1 MKLLVLLNTRAG
13 TTGQNLAD
21 QVREEFM
28 AMQAPAEVCETT
40 GEEME
45 RLARGAAAQNVDAVV
60 AAGGDGTVSTIAA
73 ALAGTAT
80 PLGILPLGTLN
91 HFARDLGLPLNLTAA
106 VRTVALGQPRAVDV
120 ARVNGRVFINN
131 ASIGLYPHV
140 VRRREVRRERLRSN
154 KWLAMFFAVLRV
166 LRRFP
171 TVRVRLEVQ
180 DGTALRTSPFVFV
193 GNNQYEMRL
202 LAIGRRSQLDAGQ
215 LTLYVANRTGRF
227 AILRLALRAL
237 LGRLEQARD
246 FDSINVQEVEVE
258 SSKRRLLMAID
269 GELVRMAPPL
279 HFEIWPRA
287 LTVLAPKT

>member
-28 AMQAPAEVCETT
+28 AMQAQAEVCETT

>member
-1 MKLLVLLNTRAG
+1 MKLLVLLNTKAG
-13 TTGQNLAD
+13 TAQQLAD
-21 QVREEFM
+21 QVRAEFL
-28 AMQAPAEVCETT
+28 AVEVQADVCEAT

-45 RLARGAAAQNVDAVV
+45 RLARDAAAQDLDAVV

-73 ALAGTAT
+73 ALAGTVT

-91 HFARDLGLPLNLTAA
+91 HFARDLGLPLDLTAA
-106 VRTVALGQPRAVDV
+106 VRTVALGRPREVDV

-166 LRRFP
+166 FRRFP
-171 TVRVRLEVQ
+171 MVRVRLEIQ
-180 DGTALRTSPFVFV
+180 DDTALRTSPFVFV
-193 GNNQYEMRL
+193 GNNRYEMSL
-202 LAIGRRSQLDAGQ
+202 MTIGRRSQLDAGQ

-227 AILRLALRAL
+227 GVFRLALRVL

-246 FDSINVQEVEVE
+246 FDCIQVQEVGVA
-258 SSKRRLLMAID
+258 SRKRRLLMAID

-279 HFEIWPRA
+279 HFEIWPKA
-287 LTVLAPKT
+287 LTVLAPRT